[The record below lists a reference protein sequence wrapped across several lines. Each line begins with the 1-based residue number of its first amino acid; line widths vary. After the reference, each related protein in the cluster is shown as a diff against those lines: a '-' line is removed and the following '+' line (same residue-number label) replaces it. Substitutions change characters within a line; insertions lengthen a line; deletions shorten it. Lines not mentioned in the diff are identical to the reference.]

1 MFEGGVFPRVPA
13 GGAVGALGAPAG
25 VAASVPAVS
34 VEDAAG
40 LLASLAAGGVL
51 AGVVEGLLARLLV
64 TVQDSDGE
72 DSDAD
77 GAGADGAGSV
87 GGGGLFGGE
96 PGGDAAVVAAAEG
109 LRVVGVEEAGSTGLL
124 GLGACGLG
132 ELAAACL
139 TGCAELSARPGQWGP
154 GGQVSPV
161 VGFEERRFNTICLL
175 SARLGV
181 SRARAGQIIDHG
193 SALMNIGFNP
203 TEVME
208 RCGVL
213 DSVKASLVTRRLE
226 DVPVPVALAVQ
237 DQVLSQ
243 APRGAVSQVG
253 RDIERALIEVD
264 PDGHTEHTR
273 ATVSR
278 RCVSRPRPVG
288 EGLCQAHHRL
298 KHTPGWAPTKD
309 QTSGDLS
316 WHTPD
321 KTAYQRH
328 PDGTITR
335 LPLKIGPHQ
344 HLVPS
349 TLVPTDLSK
358 QTTPKII
365 DHLNTALNHTHPSSG
380 STRLVTR
387 GPHPR
392 ERPGDYET
400 TPPPKNHPHPR
411 TSPPHQPHPTLLKH
425 QVPRTVMTSR
435 RRYAELHAH
444 SAYSFLDG
452 ANEPDELASAAVEL
466 GVEALAL
473 TDHDGVPGIVK
484 HAQAGRAHGL
494 PTIHGTELTLADGS
508 HLPVLARSPIG
519 YRRLVSAISQHNL
532 DAGARREPAHD
543 LPTLAA
549 ALRSAPT
556 NQTGGSAGT
565 CLILTGTAN
574 GPLRRALGD
583 PRRPSTWDLKA
594 ADAYLGHLADLFAAP
609 DRGRPLGA
617 GSTTNCPQVEGDAA
631 VGLAVELTL
640 DGGPT
645 DAALTDVLT
654 RLAHDHRLP
663 LVATGAVRCARPA
676 DARLADVLTSTRL
689 VTDLEGARGHLPA
702 IGRWLRGAQDM
713 ARLHRRRPDA
723 VDLAADLASDLAFDL
738 SLIAPDLP
746 DADVPEGHTPAT
758 WLRELTRQGA
768 TRRYGTPQEHP
779 RAWEVLNHELEVIE
793 SLGFPGYFLIV
804 HSIVEFCRQSGIL
817 CQGRGSAANSA
828 VCYALGITAVDAV
841 RHQMLF
847 ERFLSPGRAGYPDI
861 DLDIEACRREE
872 VIQHVYSRYGR
883 DCAAQVAN
891 VISYRPRSAVR
902 DAARA
907 LGHPAGV
914 QDTWARQMDR
924 WATVRLGG
932 LTGQGDEV
940 PEPVLDIAEKLLRLP
955 RHLGVHPGG
964 MVLCDRPVT
973 EVCPVRWAAMDNR
986 SVLQWD
992 KDDCSE
998 AGLVKF
1004 DLLGLGALTALRL
1017 AFTTLAER
1025 GQVVPDVVEEGEL
1038 RSTQTGRPWGL
1049 HTLPEEDPAVYRL
1062 LTAADTVGVFQ
1073 VESRAQMATLPRL
1086 RPKTFYDIVVEVAL
1100 IRPGPIQGDAVNPYI
1115 RRRLKREEVT
1125 YLHDSLKPALAK
1137 TLGVPLFQEQLMQIA
1152 VDAAG
1157 FSPAEADTLRQAMG
1171 AKRSLE
1177 RMDALHDRL
1186 VAGMRARDID
1196 EATAEEIYSKLRSFA
1211 EFGFPE
1217 SHAFSFAYL
1226 VYASAW
1232 LKVRKPE
1239 DFYAGVLAAQ
1249 PMGFWSPQSLVAD
1262 ARRHGVRVLPADVN
1276 HSLAQAT
1283 VERRR
1288 AQWGTGPSPE
1298 RAEQWRPLTPHSAV
1312 PSPLDVHDDLA
1323 VRLGLSPIKGLG
1335 ERVAQAI
1342 VTERRAHG
1350 PYLDQADLARR
1361 VNLSRSRLEA
1371 LAASGAL
1378 DSLGTDRRRALW
1390 AAGILSD
1397 EHGRRRGASRQDS
1410 GGWFQPTLPGTAVG
1424 AVAPTLPT
1432 MTDRE
1437 RQAADL
1443 NLTGVST
1450 QGSPLRSL
1458 RPGLTADGVLRAADL
1473 SDQEH
1478 GSRVRVAGVVT
1489 HRQRPHTATGM
1500 IFLNLEDETGLL
1512 NVVCRAGMWR
1522 RYRSVGR
1529 RAGAL
1534 IVRGTVEKG
1543 DGVVA
1548 LMAEH
1553 LQALPGVPSTG
1564 SRDWC

>member
-1 MFEGGVFPRVPA
+1 
-13 GGAVGALGAPAG
+13 
-25 VAASVPAVS
+25 
-34 VEDAAG
+34 
-40 LLASLAAGGVL
+40 
-51 AGVVEGLLARLLV
+51 
-64 TVQDSDGE
+64 
-72 DSDAD
+72 
-77 GAGADGAGSV
+77 
-87 GGGGLFGGE
+87 
-96 PGGDAAVVAAAEG
+96 
-109 LRVVGVEEAGSTGLL
+109 
-124 GLGACGLG
+124 
-132 ELAAACL
+132 
-139 TGCAELSARPGQWGP
+139 
-154 GGQVSPV
+154 
-161 VGFEERRFNTICLL
+161 
-175 SARLGV
+175 
-181 SRARAGQIIDHG
+181 
-193 SALMNIGFNP
+193 
-203 TEVME
+203 
-208 RCGVL
+208 
-213 DSVKASLVTRRLE
+213 
-226 DVPVPVALAVQ
+226 
-237 DQVLSQ
+237 
-243 APRGAVSQVG
+243 
-253 RDIERALIEVD
+253 
-264 PDGHTEHTR
+264 
-273 ATVSR
+273 
-278 RCVSRPRPVG
+278 
-288 EGLCQAHHRL
+288 
-298 KHTPGWAPTKD
+298 
-309 QTSGDLS
+309 
-316 WHTPD
+316 
-321 KTAYQRH
+321 
-328 PDGTITR
+328 
-335 LPLKIGPHQ
+335 
-344 HLVPS
+344 
-349 TLVPTDLSK
+349 
-358 QTTPKII
+358 
-365 DHLNTALNHTHPSSG
+365 
-380 STRLVTR
+380 
-387 GPHPR
+387 
-392 ERPGDYET
+392 
-400 TPPPKNHPHPR
+400 
-411 TSPPHQPHPTLLKH
+411 
-425 QVPRTVMTSR
+425 MTSR
-435 RRYAELHAH
+435 HRYAELHAH

-508 HLPVLARSPIG
+508 HLPVLARNPTG
-519 YRRLVSAISQHNL
+519 YRRLVSAISRHNL
-532 DAGARREPAHD
+532 DAGQRQEPAHD
-543 LPTLAA
+543 LTTLAS
-549 ALRSAPT
+549 ALRTDPT
-556 NQTGGSAGT
+556 GQTEAAAGT
-565 CLILTGTAN
+565 CLVLTGTAN

-583 PRRPSTWDLKA
+583 PHRPDTWDLKA
-594 ADAYLGHLADLFAAP
+594 ADACLGRLTELFAAP
-609 DRGRPLGA
+609 DRGRPP
-617 GSTTNCPQVEGDAA
+617 STGPTTIAHRQAEGDAA
-631 VGLAVELTL
+631 IGLAVELTL

-645 DAALTDVLT
+645 DAALTDALT

-663 LVATGAVRCARPA
+663 LVATGAVRCARPT

-723 VDLAADLASDLAFDL
+723 VDLAAELAADLAFDL

-746 DADVPEGHTPAT
+746 DADVPEGHTPAS

-924 WATVRLGG
+924 WATVRPGG
-932 LTGQGDEV
+932 LTGPGDEV

-1025 GQVVPDVVEEGEL
+1025 GQAVPDVVEEGEL
-1038 RSTQTGRPWGL
+1038 RSAQTGRPWGL

-1196 EATAEEIYSKLRSFA
+1196 EVTAEEIYSKLRSFA

-1288 AQWGTGPSPE
+1288 AQWGVGPSPE
-1298 RAEQWRPLTPHSAV
+1298 RAEQWRPLTPHPAA

-1350 PYLDQADLARR
+1350 PYLDLADLARR

-1378 DSLGTDRRRALW
+1378 DSLGADRRRALW

-1432 MTDRE
+1432 MTDCE

-1458 RPGLTADGVLRAADL
+1458 RPGLAADGVLRAADL

-1512 NVVCRAGMWR
+1512 NVACRAGMWR
-1522 RYRSVGR
+1522 RYRSIGR

-1553 LQALPGVPSTG
+1553 LQVLPGVPSTG

>member
-193 SALMNIGFNP
+193 NTLMNIGFNP

-1361 VNLSRSRLEA
+1361 VNLSCSRLEA

>member
-1 MFEGGVFPRVPA
+1 M
-13 GGAVGALGAPAG
+13 
-25 VAASVPAVS
+25 
-34 VEDAAG
+34 
-40 LLASLAAGGVL
+40 
-51 AGVVEGLLARLLV
+51 
-64 TVQDSDGE
+64 
-72 DSDAD
+72 
-77 GAGADGAGSV
+77 
-87 GGGGLFGGE
+87 
-96 PGGDAAVVAAAEG
+96 
-109 LRVVGVEEAGSTGLL
+109 
-124 GLGACGLG
+124 
-132 ELAAACL
+132 
-139 TGCAELSARPGQWGP
+139 
-154 GGQVSPV
+154 
-161 VGFEERRFNTICLL
+161 I
-175 SARLGV
+175 
-181 SRARAGQIIDHG
+181 SRH
-193 SALMNIGFNP
+193 
-203 TEVME
+203 
-208 RCGVL
+208 
-213 DSVKASLVTRRLE
+213 
-226 DVPVPVALAVQ
+226 
-237 DQVLSQ
+237 
-243 APRGAVSQVG
+243 
-253 RDIERALIEVD
+253 
-264 PDGHTEHTR
+264 
-273 ATVSR
+273 
-278 RCVSRPRPVG
+278 
-288 EGLCQAHHRL
+288 
-298 KHTPGWAPTKD
+298 
-309 QTSGDLS
+309 
-316 WHTPD
+316 
-321 KTAYQRH
+321 
-328 PDGTITR
+328 
-335 LPLKIGPHQ
+335 
-344 HLVPS
+344 
-349 TLVPTDLSK
+349 
-358 QTTPKII
+358 
-365 DHLNTALNHTHPSSG
+365 
-380 STRLVTR
+380 
-387 GPHPR
+387 
-392 ERPGDYET
+392 
-400 TPPPKNHPHPR
+400 
-411 TSPPHQPHPTLLKH
+411 
-425 QVPRTVMTSR
+425 
-435 RRYAELHAH
+435 RYAELHAH

-452 ANEPDELASAAVEL
+452 ANEPDDLASAAVEL
-466 GVEALAL
+466 GLEALAL

-508 HLPVLARSPIG
+508 HLPVLARNPTG
-519 YRRLVSAISQHNL
+519 YRRLVSAISRHNL
-532 DAGARREPAHD
+532 DAGQRQEPAHD
-543 LPTLAA
+543 LTTLAS
-549 ALRSAPT
+549 ALRTDPT
-556 NQTGGSAGT
+556 GQTEAAAGT
-565 CLILTGTAN
+565 CLVLTGTAN

-583 PRRPSTWDLKA
+583 PHRPDTWDLKA
-594 ADAYLGHLADLFAAP
+594 ADACLGRLTELFAAP
-609 DRGRPLGA
+609 DRGCPP
-617 GSTTNCPQVEGDAA
+617 STGPTTIAHRQAEGDAA
-631 VGLAVELTL
+631 IGLAVELTL

-645 DAALTDVLT
+645 DAALTDALT

-663 LVATGAVRCARPA
+663 LVATGAVRCARPT
-676 DARLADVLTSTRL
+676 DARLADVLTSARL

-713 ARLHRRRPDA
+713 TRLHRRRPDA
-723 VDLAADLASDLAFDL
+723 VDLAAELAADLAFDL

-746 DADVPEGHTPAT
+746 DADVPEGHTPAS

-804 HSIVEFCRQSGIL
+804 HAIVEFCAQSGIL

-841 RHQMLF
+841 RHRMLF
-847 ERFLSPGRAGYPDI
+847 ERFLSPERAGYPDI

-883 DCAAQVAN
+883 ERAAQVAN

-914 QDTWARQMDR
+914 QDAWAKQMER
-924 WATVRLGG
+924 WTSVRPGG
-932 LTGQGDEV
+932 LTGQSDEV

-964 MVLCDRPVT
+964 MVLCGRPVT

-992 KDDCSE
+992 KDDCAE

-1017 AFTTLAER
+1017 AFTTLAQR
-1025 GQVVPDVVEEGEL
+1025 GQTVPDSVTEGEL
-1038 RSTQTGRPWGL
+1038 RTSQSGRPWGL

-1086 RPKTFYDIVVEVAL
+1086 RPQTFYDIVVEVAL

-1152 VDAAG
+1152 VDSAG

-1171 AKRSLE
+1171 AKRSIE
-1177 RMDALHDRL
+1177 RMEALHDRL
-1186 VAGMRARDID
+1186 IAGMRGRGID
-1196 EATAEEIYSKLRSFA
+1196 EITAEKIYSKLRSFA

-1232 LKVRKPE
+1232 LKARKPE

-1276 HSLAQAT
+1276 RSLAQAT
-1283 VERRR
+1283 VERREDR
-1288 AQWGTGPSPE
+1288 RDTGGSDQWEPLRPHPAAPS
-1298 RAEQWRPLTPHSAV
+1298 A
-1312 PSPLDVHDDLA
+1312 LDVHDDLA
-1323 VRLGLSPIKGLG
+1323 VSLGLAPIKGLG
-1335 ERVAQAI
+1335 ERAAQAI

-1350 PYLDQADLARR
+1350 PYRDLADLARR
-1361 VNLSRSRLEA
+1361 VSLSRSRLES
-1371 LAASGAL
+1371 LAVSGAL
-1378 DSLGTDRRRALW
+1378 DSLGVERRQALW
-1390 AAGILSD
+1390 AAGVLSD
-1397 EHGRRRGASRQDS
+1397 EHGRRRGASRQ
-1410 GGWFQPTLPGTAVG
+1410 GQGAWRQPTLPGTAVG
-1424 AVAPTLPT
+1424 AQAPTLPT

-1443 NLTGVST
+1443 SLTGVST
-1450 QGSPLRSL
+1450 QGSPLRLL
-1458 RPGLTADGVLRAADL
+1458 RPSLAADGVLSTADL
-1473 SDQEH
+1473 ADQEH

-1489 HRQRPHTATGM
+1489 HRQRPHTASGM

-1522 RYRSVGR
+1522 RYRSIGR
-1529 RAGAL
+1529 RAVAL

-1543 DGVVA
+1543 DGVIA
-1548 LMAEH
+1548 LMADR
-1553 LQALPGVPSTG
+1553 LQVLPGVPGTG

>member
-1 MFEGGVFPRVPA
+1 
-13 GGAVGALGAPAG
+13 
-25 VAASVPAVS
+25 
-34 VEDAAG
+34 
-40 LLASLAAGGVL
+40 
-51 AGVVEGLLARLLV
+51 
-64 TVQDSDGE
+64 
-72 DSDAD
+72 
-77 GAGADGAGSV
+77 
-87 GGGGLFGGE
+87 
-96 PGGDAAVVAAAEG
+96 
-109 LRVVGVEEAGSTGLL
+109 
-124 GLGACGLG
+124 
-132 ELAAACL
+132 
-139 TGCAELSARPGQWGP
+139 
-154 GGQVSPV
+154 
-161 VGFEERRFNTICLL
+161 
-175 SARLGV
+175 
-181 SRARAGQIIDHG
+181 
-193 SALMNIGFNP
+193 
-203 TEVME
+203 
-208 RCGVL
+208 
-213 DSVKASLVTRRLE
+213 
-226 DVPVPVALAVQ
+226 
-237 DQVLSQ
+237 
-243 APRGAVSQVG
+243 
-253 RDIERALIEVD
+253 
-264 PDGHTEHTR
+264 
-273 ATVSR
+273 
-278 RCVSRPRPVG
+278 
-288 EGLCQAHHRL
+288 
-298 KHTPGWAPTKD
+298 
-309 QTSGDLS
+309 
-316 WHTPD
+316 
-321 KTAYQRH
+321 
-328 PDGTITR
+328 
-335 LPLKIGPHQ
+335 
-344 HLVPS
+344 
-349 TLVPTDLSK
+349 
-358 QTTPKII
+358 
-365 DHLNTALNHTHPSSG
+365 
-380 STRLVTR
+380 
-387 GPHPR
+387 
-392 ERPGDYET
+392 
-400 TPPPKNHPHPR
+400 
-411 TSPPHQPHPTLLKH
+411 
-425 QVPRTVMTSR
+425 MTSR
-435 RRYAELHAH
+435 HRYAELHAH

-452 ANEPDELASAAVEL
+452 ANEPDDLASAAVEL
-466 GVEALAL
+466 GLEALAL

-494 PTIHGTELTLADGS
+494 LTIHGTELTLADGS
-508 HLPVLARSPIG
+508 HLPVLARNPTG
-519 YRRLVSAISQHNL
+519 YRRLVSAISRHNL
-532 DAGARREPAHD
+532 DAGQRQEPAHD
-543 LPTLAA
+543 LPRLAS
-549 ALRSAPT
+549 ALRSEST
-556 NQTGGSAGT
+556 GQTEAAAGT
-565 CLILTGTAN
+565 CLVLTGTTN

-583 PRRPSTWDLKA
+583 PRRPDTWDLKA
-594 ADAYLGHLADLFAAP
+594 ADTCLGHLTELFAAP
-609 DRGRPLGA
+609 DRGRPFGA
-617 GSTTNCPQVEGDAA
+617 GPTTIAHRQVEGDAA
-631 VGLAVELTL
+631 IGLAVELTL

-645 DAALTDVLT
+645 DAALTDALT

-689 VTDLEGARGHLPA
+689 VTDLEGARGHLTP

-713 ARLHRRRPDA
+713 ALLHRRSPGA
-723 VDLAADLASDLAFDL
+723 VDLAADLAADLAFDL

-746 DADVPEGHTPAT
+746 DADVPEGHTPAS

-804 HSIVEFCRQSGIL
+804 HAIVEFCVQSGIL

-872 VIQHVYSRYGR
+872 VIQHIYSRYGR
-883 DCAAQVAN
+883 ERAAQVAN

-914 QDTWARQMDR
+914 QDAWAKHMER
-924 WATVRLGG
+924 WTSVRPGG
-932 LTGQGDEV
+932 LTGQSDEV

-964 MVLCDRPVT
+964 MVLCGRPVT

-992 KDDCSE
+992 KDDCAE

-1017 AFTTLAER
+1017 AFTTLAQR
-1025 GQVVPDVVEEGEL
+1025 GQTVPATVTEGEL
-1038 RSTQTGRPWGL
+1038 RTSQSGRPWGL

-1086 RPKTFYDIVVEVAL
+1086 RPQEFYDIVVEVAL
-1100 IRPGPIQGDAVNPYI
+1100 IRPGPIQGDAVSPYI

-1125 YLHDSLKPALAK
+1125 YLHESLKPALTK

-1157 FSPAEADTLRQAMG
+1157 FSPAEADSLRQAMG
-1171 AKRSLE
+1171 AKRSIE
-1177 RMDALHDRL
+1177 RMDALRDKL
-1186 VAGMRARDID
+1186 IAGMRTQGID
-1196 EATAEEIYSKLRSFA
+1196 APTAETIYSKLRSFA

-1232 LKVRKPE
+1232 LKARKPE

-1276 HSLAQAT
+1276 RSLVQAT
-1283 VERRR
+1283 VEQREDHQE
-1288 AQWGTGPSPE
+1288 AGHSDQWEPL
-1298 RAEQWRPLTPHSAV
+1298 RPDPAALS
-1312 PSPLDVHDDLA
+1312 SLDVHDDLA
-1323 VRLGLSPIKGLG
+1323 VRLGLAPIKGLG
-1335 ERVAQAI
+1335 ERSAQAI

-1350 PYLDQADLARR
+1350 PYQDLADLARR
-1361 VNLSRSRLEA
+1361 VSLSRSRLES
-1371 LAASGAL
+1371 LAVSGAL
-1378 DSLGTDRRRALW
+1378 DSLGVERRQALW
-1390 AAGILSD
+1390 AAGVLSD
-1397 EHGRRRGASRQDS
+1397 EHGRRRGVSRRGQ
-1410 GGWFQPTLPGTAVG
+1410 GAWYQPTLPGTAVG
-1424 AVAPTLPT
+1424 AQAPTLPI

-1443 NLTGVST
+1443 SLTGVST
-1450 QGSPLRSL
+1450 QGSPLKLL
-1458 RPGLTADGVLRAADL
+1458 RPLLADDGVLSAADL
-1473 SDQEH
+1473 ADQEH

-1489 HRQRPHTATGM
+1489 HRQRPHTASGM

-1522 RYRSVGR
+1522 RYRSIGR
-1529 RAGAL
+1529 RAVAL

-1548 LMAEH
+1548 LMADR
-1553 LQALPGVPSTG
+1553 LQVLPGVPGTG

>member
-1 MFEGGVFPRVPA
+1 
-13 GGAVGALGAPAG
+13 
-25 VAASVPAVS
+25 
-34 VEDAAG
+34 
-40 LLASLAAGGVL
+40 
-51 AGVVEGLLARLLV
+51 
-64 TVQDSDGE
+64 
-72 DSDAD
+72 
-77 GAGADGAGSV
+77 
-87 GGGGLFGGE
+87 
-96 PGGDAAVVAAAEG
+96 
-109 LRVVGVEEAGSTGLL
+109 
-124 GLGACGLG
+124 
-132 ELAAACL
+132 
-139 TGCAELSARPGQWGP
+139 
-154 GGQVSPV
+154 
-161 VGFEERRFNTICLL
+161 
-175 SARLGV
+175 
-181 SRARAGQIIDHG
+181 
-193 SALMNIGFNP
+193 
-203 TEVME
+203 
-208 RCGVL
+208 
-213 DSVKASLVTRRLE
+213 
-226 DVPVPVALAVQ
+226 
-237 DQVLSQ
+237 
-243 APRGAVSQVG
+243 
-253 RDIERALIEVD
+253 
-264 PDGHTEHTR
+264 
-273 ATVSR
+273 
-278 RCVSRPRPVG
+278 
-288 EGLCQAHHRL
+288 
-298 KHTPGWAPTKD
+298 
-309 QTSGDLS
+309 
-316 WHTPD
+316 
-321 KTAYQRH
+321 
-328 PDGTITR
+328 
-335 LPLKIGPHQ
+335 
-344 HLVPS
+344 
-349 TLVPTDLSK
+349 
-358 QTTPKII
+358 
-365 DHLNTALNHTHPSSG
+365 
-380 STRLVTR
+380 
-387 GPHPR
+387 
-392 ERPGDYET
+392 
-400 TPPPKNHPHPR
+400 
-411 TSPPHQPHPTLLKH
+411 
-425 QVPRTVMTSR
+425 MTSR
-435 RRYAELHAH
+435 HRYAELHAH

-617 GSTTNCPQVEGDAA
+617 GSTTGCPQVEGDAA

-841 RHQMLF
+841 RHKMLF
-847 ERFLSPGRAGYPDI
+847 ERFLSPERGGYPDI

-872 VIQHVYSRYGR
+872 VIQHVYTRYGR
-883 DCAAQVAN
+883 ECAAQVAN
-891 VISYRPRSAVR
+891 VISYRPRSAIR

-907 LGHPAGV
+907 FGHPPGL
-914 QDTWARQMDR
+914 QDAWADQMDR
-924 WATVRLGG
+924 WGSVRTDGARSAAADRPPHPMTEG
-932 LTGQGDEV
+932 P
-940 PEPVLDIAEKLLRLP
+940 PEPVNDIAERLLKLP
-955 RHLGVHPGG
+955 RHLGIHSGG
-964 MVLCDRPVT
+964 MVLADRPVT
-973 EVCPVRWAAMDNR
+973 EVCPVRWAAMEGR
-986 SVLQWD
+986 TVLQWD
-992 KDDCSE
+992 KDDCAS

-1004 DLLGLGALTALRL
+1004 DLLGLGVLTALRL
-1017 AFTTLAER
+1017 AFAGLTER
-1025 GQVVPDVVEEGEL
+1025 GERVPETNICTDGANSSDTGVLRRAQV
-1038 RSTQTGRPWGL
+1038 GRAWGL

-1062 LTAADTVGVFQ
+1062 LSAADTVGVFQ

-1086 RPKTFYDIVVEVAL
+1086 RPQVFYDIVVEVAL

-1115 RRRLKREEVT
+1115 RRRLGREQVD
-1125 YLHDSLKPALAK
+1125 YLHESLKPALAK

-1152 VDAAG
+1152 IDAAG
-1157 FSPAEADTLRQAMG
+1157 FSPAEADVLRQAMG
-1171 AKRSLE
+1171 SKRSAE
-1177 RMDALHDRL
+1177 RMDALRSRL
-1186 VAGMRARDID
+1186 VEGMIARGI
-1196 EATAEEIYSKLRSFA
+1196 ATSTAEAVFDKLRAFA
-1211 EFGFPE
+1211 DFGFPE

>member
-1 MFEGGVFPRVPA
+1 
-13 GGAVGALGAPAG
+13 
-25 VAASVPAVS
+25 
-34 VEDAAG
+34 
-40 LLASLAAGGVL
+40 
-51 AGVVEGLLARLLV
+51 
-64 TVQDSDGE
+64 
-72 DSDAD
+72 
-77 GAGADGAGSV
+77 
-87 GGGGLFGGE
+87 
-96 PGGDAAVVAAAEG
+96 
-109 LRVVGVEEAGSTGLL
+109 
-124 GLGACGLG
+124 
-132 ELAAACL
+132 
-139 TGCAELSARPGQWGP
+139 
-154 GGQVSPV
+154 
-161 VGFEERRFNTICLL
+161 
-175 SARLGV
+175 
-181 SRARAGQIIDHG
+181 
-193 SALMNIGFNP
+193 
-203 TEVME
+203 
-208 RCGVL
+208 
-213 DSVKASLVTRRLE
+213 
-226 DVPVPVALAVQ
+226 
-237 DQVLSQ
+237 
-243 APRGAVSQVG
+243 
-253 RDIERALIEVD
+253 
-264 PDGHTEHTR
+264 
-273 ATVSR
+273 
-278 RCVSRPRPVG
+278 
-288 EGLCQAHHRL
+288 
-298 KHTPGWAPTKD
+298 
-309 QTSGDLS
+309 
-316 WHTPD
+316 
-321 KTAYQRH
+321 
-328 PDGTITR
+328 
-335 LPLKIGPHQ
+335 
-344 HLVPS
+344 
-349 TLVPTDLSK
+349 
-358 QTTPKII
+358 
-365 DHLNTALNHTHPSSG
+365 
-380 STRLVTR
+380 
-387 GPHPR
+387 
-392 ERPGDYET
+392 
-400 TPPPKNHPHPR
+400 
-411 TSPPHQPHPTLLKH
+411 
-425 QVPRTVMTSR
+425 MTSR
-435 RRYAELHAH
+435 HRYAELHAH

-452 ANEPDELASAAVEL
+452 ANEPDDLASAAVEL
-466 GVEALAL
+466 GLEALAL

-484 HAQAGRAHGL
+484 HAQAGRVHGL

-508 HLPVLARSPIG
+508 HLPVLARNPVG
-519 YRRLVSAISQHNL
+519 YHRLVSAISQHNL
-532 DAGARREPAHD
+532 DAGERRDPAHD
-543 LPTLAA
+543 LPALAS
-549 ALRSAPT
+549 ALRAAPT
-556 NQTGGSAGT
+556 GQTGGAAGT
-565 CLILTGTAN
+565 CLVLTGTSN

-583 PRRPSTWDLKA
+583 PLRPGTWDLA
-594 ADAYLGHLADLFAAP
+594 AAGDCLGRLTDLFAAP
-609 DRGRPLGA
+609 DRGRPSGTSTMA
-617 GSTTNCPQVEGDAA
+617 GGPQVEGDAV

-645 DAALTDVLT
+645 DAALTEVLT

-676 DARLADVLTSTRL
+676 DARLADVLTATRL

-713 ARLHRRRPDA
+713 ARLHRRSPDA
-723 VDLAADLASDLAFDL
+723 VDLAADLAADLAFDL

-746 DADVPEGHTPAT
+746 EADVPAGHTPAS

-768 TRRYGTPQEHP
+768 VRRYGAPQEHP
-779 RAWEVLNHELEVIE
+779 RAWEVLNHELDVIE

-883 DCAAQVAN
+883 ERAAQVAN

-914 QDTWARQMDR
+914 QDAWAKQMER
-924 WATVRLGG
+924 WTSVRPGG
-932 LTGQGDEV
+932 LTGQNDEV

-964 MVLCDRPVT
+964 MVLCGRPVT

-992 KDDCSE
+992 KDDCAE

-1025 GQVVPDVVEEGEL
+1025 GQAVPDVVEEGEL

-1086 RPKTFYDIVVEVAL
+1086 RPQTFYDIVVEVAL

-1152 VDAAG
+1152 VDSAG

-1171 AKRSLE
+1171 AKRSIE
-1177 RMDALHDRL
+1177 RMEALHDRL
-1186 VAGMRARDID
+1186 IAGMRGRGID
-1196 EATAEEIYSKLRSFA
+1196 ESTAEKIYSKLRSFA

-1262 ARRHGVRVLPADVN
+1262 ARRHGVRVLPADIN
-1276 HSLAQAT
+1276 RSLSQAT
-1283 VERRR
+1283 VEQKGKHQV
-1288 AQWGTGPSPE
+1288 AEPP
-1298 RAEQWRPLTPHSAV
+1298 EQWRTLTPHPAALTS
-1312 PSPLDVHDDLA
+1312 LDVHEDLA
-1323 VRLGLSPIKGLG
+1323 VRLGLAPIKGLG
-1335 ERVAQAI
+1335 ERAAQAI
-1342 VTERRAHG
+1342 VAERRAHG
-1350 PYLDQADLARR
+1350 PYQDLADLARR
-1361 VNLSRSRLEA
+1361 VSLSRSNLET

-1378 DSLGTDRRRALW
+1378 DSLGVERRRALW
-1390 AAGILSD
+1390 AAAVLSD
-1397 EHGRRRGASRQDS
+1397 EHGRRRGASHQDP
-1410 GGWFQPTLPGTAVG
+1410 GAWFQPTLPGTVAG
-1424 AVAPTLPT
+1424 AVAPALPA
-1432 MTDRE
+1432 MTSRE
-1437 RQAADL
+1437 QQVADL
-1443 NLTGVST
+1443 SLTGVST
-1450 QGSPLRSL
+1450 HGSPLTLL
-1458 RPGLTADGVLRAADL
+1458 RPGLSAEGVLTTADL

-1478 GSRVRVAGVVT
+1478 GRRVRVAGVIT
-1489 HRQRPHTATGM
+1489 HRQRPHTASGM

-1522 RYRSVGR
+1522 RYRSIGR

-1534 IVRGTVEKG
+1534 IVRGTVERG
-1543 DGVVA
+1543 DGVIA

-1553 LQALPGVPSTG
+1553 LQALPGVPVTG

>member
-1 MFEGGVFPRVPA
+1 
-13 GGAVGALGAPAG
+13 
-25 VAASVPAVS
+25 
-34 VEDAAG
+34 
-40 LLASLAAGGVL
+40 
-51 AGVVEGLLARLLV
+51 
-64 TVQDSDGE
+64 
-72 DSDAD
+72 
-77 GAGADGAGSV
+77 
-87 GGGGLFGGE
+87 
-96 PGGDAAVVAAAEG
+96 
-109 LRVVGVEEAGSTGLL
+109 
-124 GLGACGLG
+124 
-132 ELAAACL
+132 
-139 TGCAELSARPGQWGP
+139 
-154 GGQVSPV
+154 
-161 VGFEERRFNTICLL
+161 
-175 SARLGV
+175 
-181 SRARAGQIIDHG
+181 
-193 SALMNIGFNP
+193 
-203 TEVME
+203 
-208 RCGVL
+208 
-213 DSVKASLVTRRLE
+213 
-226 DVPVPVALAVQ
+226 
-237 DQVLSQ
+237 
-243 APRGAVSQVG
+243 
-253 RDIERALIEVD
+253 
-264 PDGHTEHTR
+264 
-273 ATVSR
+273 
-278 RCVSRPRPVG
+278 
-288 EGLCQAHHRL
+288 
-298 KHTPGWAPTKD
+298 
-309 QTSGDLS
+309 
-316 WHTPD
+316 
-321 KTAYQRH
+321 
-328 PDGTITR
+328 
-335 LPLKIGPHQ
+335 
-344 HLVPS
+344 
-349 TLVPTDLSK
+349 
-358 QTTPKII
+358 
-365 DHLNTALNHTHPSSG
+365 
-380 STRLVTR
+380 
-387 GPHPR
+387 
-392 ERPGDYET
+392 
-400 TPPPKNHPHPR
+400 
-411 TSPPHQPHPTLLKH
+411 
-425 QVPRTVMTSR
+425 MTSR
-435 RRYAELHAH
+435 HRYAELHAH

-574 GPLRRALGD
+574 GPLRRVLGD

-617 GSTTNCPQVEGDAA
+617 GSTTGCPQVEGDAA

-872 VIQHVYSRYGR
+872 VIQRVYSHYGR

-907 LGHPAGV
+907 LGHPTGV

-924 WATVRLGG
+924 WATVRPGG

-1017 AFTTLAER
+1017 AFTTLTER
-1025 GQVVPDVVEEGEL
+1025 GQAVPDVVEEGEL
-1038 RSTQTGRPWGL
+1038 RSAQTGRPWGL

-1232 LKVRKPE
+1232 LKVHHPE
-1239 DFYAGVLAAQ
+1239 HFYAGILAAQ
-1249 PMGFWSPQSLVAD
+1249 PMGFYSPQSLVAD
-1262 ARRHGVRVLPADVN
+1262 AQRHGVRIGPPDVTR
-1276 HSLAQAT
+1276 SA
-1283 VERRR
+1283 
-1288 AQWGTGPSPE
+1288 E
-1298 RAEQWRPLTPHSAV
+1298 RALVRVGDPDDPAARGTAPTTPVSRLVTPH
-1312 PSPLDVHDDLA
+1312 PRLE
-1323 VRLGLSPIKGLG
+1323 VRLGLDSVRGLG
-1335 ERVAQAI
+1335 KAAQRICA
-1342 VTERRAHG
+1342 ERREA
-1350 PYLDQADLARR
+1350 PFSDAADLAGRA
-1361 VNLSRSRLEA
+1361 RLKRAQIEA
-1371 LAASGAL
+1371 LAAAGAL
-1378 DSLGTDRRRALW
+1378 ESLGVGRREGIW
-1390 AAGILSD
+1390 AAQALEDRTVRHGAWHQPPIPGTEALGAVPDLPAMSEAELVSADIAAAGTSRIHPIRLLRQELAAQGILRVLD
-1397 EHGRRRGASRQDS
+1397 VEGA
-1410 GGWFQPTLPGTAVG
+1410 
-1424 AVAPTLPT
+1424 
-1432 MTDRE
+1432 E
-1437 RQAADL
+1437 AA
-1443 NLTGVST
+1443 T
-1450 QGSPLRSL
+1450 RI
-1458 RPGLTADGVLRAADL
+1458 
-1473 SDQEH
+1473 
-1478 GSRVRVAGVVT
+1478 RVAGVVT
-1489 HRQRPHTATGM
+1489 HRQRPPTAGGVT
-1500 IFLNLEDETGLL
+1500 FVSLEDETGLL
-1512 NVVCRAGMWR
+1512 NVVCSPGLWV
-1522 RYRSVGR
+1522 RYRDVAGR
-1529 RAGAL
+1529 SSGL
-1534 IVRGTVEKG
+1534 VVRGTVERV
-1543 DGVVA
+1543 DGATSLLADA
-1548 LMAEH
+1548 LQP
-1553 LQALPGVPSTG
+1553 LALGARLP
-1564 SRDWC
+1564 SRDFR

>member
-1 MFEGGVFPRVPA
+1 
-13 GGAVGALGAPAG
+13 
-25 VAASVPAVS
+25 
-34 VEDAAG
+34 
-40 LLASLAAGGVL
+40 
-51 AGVVEGLLARLLV
+51 
-64 TVQDSDGE
+64 
-72 DSDAD
+72 
-77 GAGADGAGSV
+77 
-87 GGGGLFGGE
+87 
-96 PGGDAAVVAAAEG
+96 
-109 LRVVGVEEAGSTGLL
+109 
-124 GLGACGLG
+124 
-132 ELAAACL
+132 
-139 TGCAELSARPGQWGP
+139 
-154 GGQVSPV
+154 
-161 VGFEERRFNTICLL
+161 
-175 SARLGV
+175 
-181 SRARAGQIIDHG
+181 
-193 SALMNIGFNP
+193 
-203 TEVME
+203 
-208 RCGVL
+208 
-213 DSVKASLVTRRLE
+213 
-226 DVPVPVALAVQ
+226 
-237 DQVLSQ
+237 
-243 APRGAVSQVG
+243 
-253 RDIERALIEVD
+253 
-264 PDGHTEHTR
+264 
-273 ATVSR
+273 
-278 RCVSRPRPVG
+278 
-288 EGLCQAHHRL
+288 
-298 KHTPGWAPTKD
+298 
-309 QTSGDLS
+309 
-316 WHTPD
+316 
-321 KTAYQRH
+321 
-328 PDGTITR
+328 
-335 LPLKIGPHQ
+335 
-344 HLVPS
+344 
-349 TLVPTDLSK
+349 
-358 QTTPKII
+358 
-365 DHLNTALNHTHPSSG
+365 
-380 STRLVTR
+380 
-387 GPHPR
+387 
-392 ERPGDYET
+392 
-400 TPPPKNHPHPR
+400 
-411 TSPPHQPHPTLLKH
+411 
-425 QVPRTVMTSR
+425 MTSR
-435 RRYAELHAH
+435 HRYAELHAH

-452 ANEPDELASAAVEL
+452 ANEPDDLASAAVEL
-466 GVEALAL
+466 GLEALAL

-508 HLPVLARSPIG
+508 HLPVLARNPVG
-519 YRRLVSAISQHNL
+519 YHRLVSAISQHNL
-532 DAGARREPAHD
+532 DAGERRDPAHD
-543 LPTLAA
+543 LPALAS
-549 ALRSAPT
+549 ALRAAPT
-556 NQTGGSAGT
+556 GQTGGAAGT
-565 CLILTGTAN
+565 CLVLTGTAN

-583 PRRPSTWDLKA
+583 PLRPGTWDLA
-594 ADAYLGHLADLFAAP
+594 AAGDCLGRLTDLFAAP
-609 DRGRPLGA
+609 DRGRPSGTSTMAGGA
-617 GSTTNCPQVEGDAA
+617 QVEGDAV

-645 DAALTDVLT
+645 DAALTEVLT

-676 DARLADVLTSTRL
+676 DARLADVLTATRL

-713 ARLHRRRPDA
+713 ARLHRRSPDA
-723 VDLAADLASDLAFDL
+723 IDLAADLAADLAFDL

-746 DADVPEGHTPAT
+746 EADVPAGHTPAS

-768 TRRYGTPQEHP
+768 VRRYGAPQEHP
-779 RAWEVLNHELEVIE
+779 RVWEVLNHELDVIE

-872 VIQHVYSRYGR
+872 VIQHIYSRYGR
-883 DCAAQVAN
+883 ERAAQVAN

-914 QDTWARQMDR
+914 QDAWAKQMDR
-924 WATVRLGG
+924 WTSVRPGG
-932 LTGQGDEV
+932 LTGQSDEV

-964 MVLCDRPVT
+964 MVLCGRPVT

-992 KDDCSE
+992 KDDCAE

-1017 AFTTLAER
+1017 AFTTLAQR
-1025 GQVVPDVVEEGEL
+1025 GQTVPDAVTEGEL
-1038 RSTQTGRPWGL
+1038 RTSQSGRPWGL

-1086 RPKTFYDIVVEVAL
+1086 RPQTFYDIVVEVAL

-1125 YLHDSLKPALAK
+1125 YLHDSLEPALAK

-1152 VDAAG
+1152 VDSAG

-1171 AKRSLE
+1171 AKRSIE
-1177 RMDALHDRL
+1177 RMEALHDRL
-1186 VAGMRARDID
+1186 IAGMRGRGID
-1196 EATAEEIYSKLRSFA
+1196 ESTAEKIYSKLRSFA

-1262 ARRHGVRVLPADVN
+1262 ARRHGVRVLPADIN
-1276 HSLAQAT
+1276 RSLSQAT
-1283 VERRR
+1283 VEQKGKHQV
-1288 AQWGTGPSPE
+1288 AEPP
-1298 RAEQWRPLTPHSAV
+1298 EQWRTLTPHPAA
-1312 PSPLDVHDDLA
+1312 PTPLDVHEDLA
-1323 VRLGLSPIKGLG
+1323 VRLGLAPIKGLG
-1335 ERVAQAI
+1335 ERAAQAI
-1342 VTERRAHG
+1342 VAERRAHG
-1350 PYLDQADLARR
+1350 PYRDLADLARR
-1361 VNLSRSRLEA
+1361 VSLSRSNLET

-1378 DSLGTDRRRALW
+1378 DSLGVERRRALW
-1390 AAGILSD
+1390 AAAVLSD
-1397 EHGRRRGASRQDS
+1397 EHGRRRGASHQDP
-1410 GGWFQPTLPGTAVG
+1410 GAWFQPTLPGTVAG
-1424 AVAPTLPT
+1424 AVAPALPA
-1432 MTDRE
+1432 MTSRE
-1437 RQAADL
+1437 QQVADL
-1443 NLTGVST
+1443 SLTGVST
-1450 QGSPLRSL
+1450 HGSPLTLL
-1458 RPGLTADGVLRAADL
+1458 RPGLSAEGVLTTADL

-1478 GSRVRVAGVVT
+1478 GRRVRVAGVIT
-1489 HRQRPHTATGM
+1489 HRQRPHTASGM

-1522 RYRSVGR
+1522 RYRSIGR

-1534 IVRGTVEKG
+1534 IVRGTVERG
-1543 DGVVA
+1543 DGVIA

-1553 LQALPGVPSTG
+1553 LQALPGVPVTG